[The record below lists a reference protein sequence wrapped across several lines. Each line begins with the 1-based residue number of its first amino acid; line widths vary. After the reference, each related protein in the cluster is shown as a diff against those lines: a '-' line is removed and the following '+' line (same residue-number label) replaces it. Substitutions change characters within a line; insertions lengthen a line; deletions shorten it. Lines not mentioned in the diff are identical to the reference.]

1 MSSMSCG
8 NRNHHHH
15 HNHHHNGLVLSHS
28 DASIIWWAAWGSLV
42 ASMHAVHLQ
51 QSDLAIVPACVLI
64 TSLNYWRNPIRNSW
78 RRSIDIGTVVIGCT
92 YNSACAFSI
101 KDSPYGKIYFNC
113 TAASFIFYAL
123 GHFFMALNMPRT
135 AAYAHASI
143 HVVAN
148 AGNIALQHGTAAS
161 IASIAS
167 VPVPNGF
174 ANRKTRHV

>member
-1 MSSMSCG
+1 MSSMSYC
-8 NRNHHHH
+8 NHND
-15 HNHHHNGLVLSHS
+15 HNLKHNNGLVLSHS
-28 DASIIWWAAWGSLV
+28 DASIIWWAAWGSFV
-42 ASMHAVHLQ
+42 ASMHAVYLQ
-51 QSDLAIVPACVLI
+51 QSDLAVVPACVLI

-101 KDSPYGKIYFNC
+101 KDSLYGKIYFNC
-113 TAASFIFYAL
+113 TVASFIFYVL
-123 GHFFMALNMPRT
+123 GHLFMALNMPRT

-148 AGNIALQHGTAAS
+148 AGNIALQRG
-161 IASIAS
+161 SIAS

-174 ANRKTRHV
+174 ANRETRHV

>member
-1 MSSMSCG
+1 MTYC
-8 NRNHHHH
+8 NTHNPH
-15 HNHHHNGLVLSHS
+15 HNHNGLVLSHS
-28 DASIIWWAAWGSLV
+28 DASVIWWSAWFSLL
-42 ASMHAVHLQ
+42 ATMHAAHLQ
-51 QSDLAIVPACVLI
+51 QSDLAVVPACVLI

-101 KDSPYGKIYFNC
+101 KDSHYGKIYFNC
-113 TAASFIFYAL
+113 ITASFLFYAL
-123 GHFFMALNMPRT
+123 GHLFMALNMPRT

-148 AGNIALQHGTAAS
+148 AGNIALQRGTAAS

-174 ANRKTRHV
+174 ANRETRHA